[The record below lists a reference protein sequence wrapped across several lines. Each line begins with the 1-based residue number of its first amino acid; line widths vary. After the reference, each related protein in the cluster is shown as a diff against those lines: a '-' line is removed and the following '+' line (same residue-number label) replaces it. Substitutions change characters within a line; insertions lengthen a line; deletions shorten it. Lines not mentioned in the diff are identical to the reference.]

1 MFNDLLQIEPF
12 ETRDYG
18 VYSCLFVDEYGEK
31 KLQFQVDEKL
41 VGSGGGDENGVGEYE
56 TAGSSG
62 EYAAES
68 LDRPRVVARMG
79 DLIIDVVAVK
89 NVKNRIKI
97 KCRNQFGNLYL
108 SQYFLKK
115 KAFNPKMFF
124 CWSKF

>member
-41 VGSGGGDENGVGEYE
+41 VGGGDENGVGEYE
-56 TAGSSG
+56 PGSSG

-97 KCRNQFGNLYL
+97 KCRNQFGNLFIAIF
-108 SQYFLKK
+108 SKK
-115 KAFNPKMFF
+115 
-124 CWSKF
+124 